1 MMLRYETAVTY
12 LDAYE
17 NEYPV
22 DILLTY
28 KKKWLEQYI
37 NKIVRLLF
45 KQQTSFEW
53 HDIWNVEWFIISECR
68 LIDDPCLLSSK
79 VGINVYYFKTDKF

>member
-37 NKIVRLLF
+37 NKIVR
-45 KQQTSFEW
+45 
-53 HDIWNVEWFIISECR
+53 
-68 LIDDPCLLSSK
+68 
-79 VGINVYYFKTDKF
+79 

>member
-1 MMLRYETAVTY
+1 MMLGYETAVTY

-45 KQQTSFEW
+45 K
-53 HDIWNVEWFIISECR
+53 
-68 LIDDPCLLSSK
+68 
-79 VGINVYYFKTDKF
+79 

>member
-1 MMLRYETAVTY
+1 MMLGYETAVTY

-37 NKIVRLLF
+37 NKIVRFKLL
-45 KQQTSFEW
+45 EGGW
-53 HDIWNVEWFIISECR
+53 A
-68 LIDDPCLLSSK
+68 
-79 VGINVYYFKTDKF
+79 VYLAGQS